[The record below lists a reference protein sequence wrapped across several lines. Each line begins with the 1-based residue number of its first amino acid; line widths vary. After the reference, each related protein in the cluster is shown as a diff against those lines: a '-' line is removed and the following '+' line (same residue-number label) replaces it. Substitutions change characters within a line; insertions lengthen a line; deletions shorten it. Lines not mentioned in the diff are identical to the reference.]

1 MRLKVFALAALCA
14 ATCAMVLATGA
25 SAGFRANGVVALFC
39 SNDTIPAGMPLQL
52 RMRWVVK
59 NSGQITK
66 FLAGQDLVWSVS
78 GAASLSHTPSPQYGD
93 VSLWSAP
100 VHSTTVDFNGDGKID
115 DVWYAD
121 YLAATGITLATG
133 QSVTVAYTLT
143 ANVKTDDG
151 FGNNIPAFQTIAS
164 GTSCTV
170 TAV

>member
-1 MRLKVFALAALCA
+1 
-14 ATCAMVLATGA
+14 MVCVRGC
-25 SAGFRANGVVALFC
+25 VA
-39 SNDTIPAGMPLQL
+39 P
-52 RMRWVVK
+52 
-59 NSGQITK
+59 
-66 FLAGQDLVWSVS
+66 
-78 GAASLSHTPSPQYGD
+78 HTPSPQYGD